1 MKIRYILVRYIRV
14 LLYLILEKKIYNHF
28 IQRRGQI
35 KNFVYSVIATDQSPY
50 LCRVFLKY
58 LRFYQ
63 NRIYQHVVDPQICQK
78 KGCLTV
84 LFNLHETL
92 FNMKQCLCLLLNQF

>member
-63 NRIYQHVVDPQICQK
+63 KPYLSAC
-78 KGCLTV
+78 G
-84 LFNLHETL
+84 
-92 FNMKQCLCLLLNQF
+92 